1 MKLSVNA
8 PAKLNLYLDILGRL
22 PNGYH
27 SLAMVMQ
34 AVSLFDTV
42 TLEETEDAGIRL
54 ACSDPS
60 LPCDENNLAYK
71 AAAAFFNAL
80 GEAPHH
86 ALCIEKRIPMAAGL
100 AGGSADAA
108 AVLVGLNALYGRPY
122 DLQALCDIGL
132 TVGSDVPFCVRGG
145 TCLAQHTGGILAPL
159 PPLPACT
166 FVLVK
171 PERGVSTAEAY
182 AAADSVYLYHP
193 SFTRMLQACAEQN
206 LDEIC
211 RQAGNVFE
219 QVIDVPERIEIKQC
233 LRRYGAKLCQMSGSG
248 PTVFGLFEDADAANA
263 CAQTL
268 RQQFQQVFV
277 AAPLSYGAAVDV

>member
-8 PAKLNLYLDILGRL
+8 PAKLNLYLDILDRL

-34 AVSLFDTV
+34 AVALYDTV
-42 TLEETEDAGIRL
+42 TLEETAEPGLRL
-54 ACSDPS
+54 SCSDPA
-60 LPCDENNLAYK
+60 LPCDEQNLAHK
-71 AAAAFFNAL
+71 AATAFFKAL

-86 ALCIEKRIPMAAGL
+86 ALRVEKRIPMAAGL

-122 DLQALCDIGL
+122 DLQALCEIGL

-171 PERGVSTAEAY
+171 PERAVSTAEAY

-193 SFTRMLQACAEQN
+193 SFTRMLQACAEQD
-206 LDEIC
+206 LDGIC
-211 RQAGNVFE
+211 RLAGNVFE

-248 PTVFGLFEDADAANA
+248 PTVFGLFEDEAAAAA
-263 CAQTL
+263 CAETL
-268 RQQFQQVFV
+268 QKTYRQVFV
-277 AAPLSYGAAVDV
+277 AAPLPHGAVIDR